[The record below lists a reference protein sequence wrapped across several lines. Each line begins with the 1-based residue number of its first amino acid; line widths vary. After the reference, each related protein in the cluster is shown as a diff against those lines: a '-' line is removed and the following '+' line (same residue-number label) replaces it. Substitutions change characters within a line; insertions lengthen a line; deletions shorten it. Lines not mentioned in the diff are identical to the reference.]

1 MKPCLM
7 HRAAFVLALAA
18 LSGCA
23 SSSGSRDGST
33 PFLTRSPAQEGLEE
47 ISLTALLKGRI
58 VDSDGCFVLRSKGID
73 RAALFGPS
81 FSFDRARG
89 EIRDDA
95 TGQTLKLG
103 TRSRYGGGETS
114 RAEVRLQPTAIPAHC
129 PEEWVRIDELVPG
142 SR

>member
-7 HRAAFVLALAA
+7 HRAALVLAIAA

-23 SSSGSRDGST
+23 SSSGARDGST
-33 PFLTRSPAQEGLEE
+33 PFLTRLPAQEGLGE
-47 ISLTALLKGRI
+47 ISLTGLLQGRI
-58 VDSDGCFVLRSKGID
+58 VDSDGCFVLRSKGAD
-73 RAALFGPS
+73 RAVVFGPR
-81 FSFDRARG
+81 FSLDRELG

-95 TGQTLKLG
+95 TGQTLRLG

-114 RAEVRLQPTAIPAHC
+114 RAEAGAQATAIPAHC
-129 PEEWVRIDELVPG
+129 PEERVRIDALVPD